1 MNLRE
6 ILEEEFILE
15 SKKKVA
21 EGNKY
26 KEGRERL
33 VTAIYNKVKKMG
45 GKVNKKAIKDYVVHM
60 YKLWESRNP
69 KVQWLLDL
77 EDKASSLGFNPRDYK
92 DQKPG
97 DSAGKGGKGSPE
109 YNGRAYFFVAV
120 MENFAK
126 HFMNKYNKKK
136 NKDKIKEEISMSFKN
151 DVLFYL
157 GEENKFK
164 TVNDETNKKEV
175 LATASCTAEKDKK
188 ASKSTETKG
197 GDDGDDNCHSSVETK
212 DKDENKKNK
221 KNKEEENNEDNENS
235 EEEEGSE
242 DSEADKEK
250 EEKSAKKEKPCYF
263 NY

>member
-6 ILEEEFILE
+6 ILEEEFVLE
-15 SKKKVA
+15 TKKVA
-21 EGNKY
+21 EGNRY
-26 KEGRERL
+26 KEGRKRL
-33 VTAIYNKVKKMG
+33 ISAVYNKVKKMG
-45 GKVNKKAIKDYVVHM
+45 GKTNKEAIKAYVVHM
-60 YKLWESRNP
+60 YKLWENRSP

-77 EDKASSLGFNPRDYK
+77 EDKAGALGFRPRDYK

-97 DSAGKGGKGSPE
+97 DSAGKGRKGGPE
-109 YNGRAYFFVAV
+109 YEGRAYFFVAV

-136 NKDKIKEEISMSFKN
+136 NKDKIKEEINMSFKD

-157 GEENKFK
+157 GEEDKFK

-197 GDDGDDNCHSSVETK
+197 GDDGDDNCHSSVKTK
-212 DKDENKKNK
+212 EEEKKNK
-221 KNKEEENNEDNENS
+221 KEEEENSEDNENS

-242 DSEADKEK
+242 EKEADKEK

>member
-6 ILEEEFILE
+6 ILEEEFFLE
-15 SKKKVA
+15 TKKVA
-21 EGNKY
+21 EGNRY
-26 KEGRERL
+26 KEGRRRL
-33 VTAIYNKVKKMG
+33 ISAVYNKVKKMG
-45 GKVNKKAIKDYVVHM
+45 GKVNKEAIKAYIVHM
-60 YKLWESRNP
+60 YKLWENRSP

-77 EDKASSLGFNPRDYK
+77 EDKAGTLGFRPRDYK

-97 DSAGKGGKGSPE
+97 DSAGKGKKGGPE
-109 YNGRAYFFVAV
+109 YEGRAYFFVAV

-136 NKDKIKEEISMSFKN
+136 NKDKIKEEINMSFKD

-157 GEENKFK
+157 GEEDKFK

-212 DKDENKKNK
+212 NKEEKKNK
-221 KNKEEENNEDNENS
+221 KEKEEEKENS
-235 EEEEGSE
+235 EDDEGSE
-242 DSEADKEK
+242 EKEVEDKDKE
-250 EEKSAKKEKPCYF
+250 STKKEKPCYF

>member
-6 ILEEEFILE
+6 ILEEEFVLE
-15 SKKKVA
+15 TKKVA
-21 EGNKY
+21 EGNRY
-26 KEGRERL
+26 KEGRKRL
-33 VTAIYNKVKKMG
+33 VSAVYNKVKKMG
-45 GKVNKKAIKDYVVHM
+45 GKANKEAIRSYVVHM
-60 YKLWESRNP
+60 YKLWENRSP

-77 EDKASSLGFNPRDYK
+77 EDKAGTLGFRPRDYK

-97 DSAGKGGKGSPE
+97 DSAGKGKKGGPE
-109 YNGRAYFFVAV
+109 YEGRAYFFVAV

-136 NKDKIKEEISMSFKN
+136 NKDKIKEEINMSFKD

-157 GEENKFK
+157 GEEDKFK

-197 GDDGDDNCHSSVETK
+197 GDDGDDNCHSSVKTK
-212 DKDENKKNK
+212 EEEKKNK
-221 KNKEEENNEDNENS
+221 KEEENSEDSENS

-242 DSEADKEK
+242 EK